1 MDRSFEN
8 KIFFL
13 ALDLLHKRIISCT
26 IMNSEKKESVM
37 FRGSREE
44 VSEHPALGEGTAEDR
59 NEKRIPLRIQQQI
72 GFLILF
78 SAPGVLFVLLAE
90 LLLSETRSLVDES
103 VLLVFTNILGW
114 LCIVS
119 ALNDSHPAHE
129 GNLNRATKIEALV
142 GVSLKVFAL
151 LWVVLRFLSGGMTFG
166 AVFLAVLSAYLLMI
180 LLLLW
185 LSRPFFR

>member
-1 MDRSFEN
+1 
-8 KIFFL
+8 
-13 ALDLLHKRIISCT
+13 
-26 IMNSEKKESVM
+26 MNSEKKESVM

-103 VLLVFTNILGW
+103 VLLVFTNILG
-114 LCIVS
+114 S
-119 ALNDSHPAHE
+119 P
-129 GNLNRATKIEALV
+129 
-142 GVSLKVFAL
+142 
-151 LWVVLRFLSGGMTFG
+151 LS
-166 AVFLAVLSAYLLMI
+166 
-180 LLLLW
+180 
-185 LSRPFFR
+185 